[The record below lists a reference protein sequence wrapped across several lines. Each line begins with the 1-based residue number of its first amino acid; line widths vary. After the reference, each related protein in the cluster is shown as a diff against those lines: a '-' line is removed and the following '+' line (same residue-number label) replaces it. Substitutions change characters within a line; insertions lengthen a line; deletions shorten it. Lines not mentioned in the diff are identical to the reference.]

1 MARIDSFLRLVLDQG
16 ASDLHFHAGNPP
28 IIRYNKDL
36 IKLPF
41 RTLSED
47 ETIRFLM
54 ETMNDDQL
62 QVFERDQQI
71 DYAYRVEGFGRF
83 RVNVFQKLHGIG
95 AVFRVIPDKVPTID
109 EIGLP
114 SVVRNLAT
122 LGSGLVLMTGPTG
135 SGKTTTLAAIVNEI
149 NATQRRHII
158 TIEDPIEYVHTDKL
172 SVVTQR
178 QIGDHAAT
186 FVSALRSALRESPD
200 VIVVGELR
208 DAESVALALSAAET
222 GILVFGT
229 LHTNSAGKAIDRLI
243 DVSAEDIQEQV
254 RNVVAVLLRAV
265 VAQQLCRR
273 AHEDGLIAACE
284 VLMQNYAVSHMIREA
299 KVHQIEGYLQHAD
312 RTTGSQSLDVCLY
325 SYIRDGY
332 ITVDEA
338 LRVANRPDRL
348 RKLVADLPDEL

>member
-16 ASDLHFHAGNPP
+16 ASDLHFHAGNEP

-36 IKLPF
+36 VKLPF
-41 RTLSED
+41 RVLSED
-47 ETIRFLM
+47 ETLRFLM
-54 ETMNDDQL
+54 ETMTEE
-62 QVFERDQQI
+62 QVATFEAEQQI
-71 DYAYRVEGFGRF
+71 DYAYQVEGVGRF

-95 AVFRVIPDKVPTID
+95 AVFRVIPEKVPTVD
-109 EIGLP
+109 DVGLP
-114 SVVRNLAT
+114 SVVRRLAT

-158 TIEDPIEYVHTDKL
+158 TIEDPIEYVHRDQK
-172 SVVTQR
+172 SVITQR
-178 QIGDHAAT
+178 QVGEHAAT
-186 FVSALRSALRESPD
+186 FVSALRSALREAPD

-243 DVSAEDIQEQV
+243 DVSAEDLQSQV
-254 RNVVAVLLRAV
+254 RGVVAVLLRAV

-312 RTTGSQSLDVCLY
+312 KATGSQSLDVCLY
-325 SYIRDGY
+325 NYIRDGFV
-332 ITVDEA
+332 TLEEA
-338 LRVANRPDRL
+338 MRVANRPDRL
-348 RKLVADLPDEL
+348 RQLVADLPDDL